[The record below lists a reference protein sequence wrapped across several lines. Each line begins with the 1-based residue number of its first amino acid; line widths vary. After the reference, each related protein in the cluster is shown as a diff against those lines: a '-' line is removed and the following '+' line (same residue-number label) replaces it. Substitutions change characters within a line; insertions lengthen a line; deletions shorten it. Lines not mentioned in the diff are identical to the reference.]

1 MYSFL
6 IKQNTEL
13 KTLCLKL
20 LPGECLT
27 ECITKKIIKISIRNL
42 WFRLIISTKKSSS
55 ICSVNCIKS
64 YHCRKDIRHPLRNK
78 FPYSDFFLVRIYPHS
93 NLSGDLLCKSPY
105 SVRIWKNMDQKN
117 SEYEDFLHSDPDRT
131 FFSWFWPDFYVALRK
146 KWSFPSRISEEAVI
160 PLKRNYCYLSRDSKL
175 VK

>member
-13 KTLCLKL
+13 KTLYLKQ

-42 WFRLIISTKKSSS
+42 WFRLIISTKKPSS
-55 ICSVNCIKS
+55 ICSINYIKS
-64 YHCRKDIRHPLRNK
+64 YHCRKDINHPLRNK

-93 NLSGDLLCKSPY
+93 NLSGDLLCKSPH
-105 SVRIWKNMDQKN
+105 SVRIWKNMDKKTLNTKTFYTEIQAELFSAESDQIFMLHCAKN
-117 SEYEDFLHSDPDRT
+117 EVFHQGFL
-131 FFSWFWPDFYVALRK
+131 K
-146 KWSFPSRISEEAVI
+146 KRPSH
-160 PLKRNYCYLSRDSKL
+160 
-175 VK
+175 